1 MDKTVLMMYKLP
13 AVITENNR
21 CYDKVKYIT
30 QKNATSLYGFMQMRN
45 SMCLEVCRAAL
56 RPLATPVLENCEF
69 FVWQKEDSSI
79 IRGPA
84 SVKIPW

>member
-1 MDKTVLMMYKLP
+1 
-13 AVITENNR
+13 
-21 CYDKVKYIT
+21 
-30 QKNATSLYGFMQMRN
+30 MRN

>member
-30 QKNATSLYGFMQMRN
+30 QKNATSLYGFM
-45 SMCLEVCRAAL
+45 
-56 RPLATPVLENCEF
+56 
-69 FVWQKEDSSI
+69 
-79 IRGPA
+79 
-84 SVKIPW
+84 